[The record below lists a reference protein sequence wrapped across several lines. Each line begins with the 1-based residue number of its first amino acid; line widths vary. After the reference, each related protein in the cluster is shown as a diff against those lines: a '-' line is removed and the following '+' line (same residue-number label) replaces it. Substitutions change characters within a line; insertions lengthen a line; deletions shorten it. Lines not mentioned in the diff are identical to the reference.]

1 MSSSIE
7 FPEYLRDTEPV
18 EISTRIP
25 MRYEASDPEFRLQQG
40 YAGDAGFDLAVTE
53 DFSVDAH
60 DYALIPCGVK
70 IELPQGLFGWIV
82 ARSST
87 MKNWGFVVLP
97 GVIDTGFRGELKAAV
112 YNTRGYPVKVS
123 KGDRVAQIVPL
134 PNVADGIETIR
145 VRQIAA
151 DTERGAA
158 GFGSTGQGG
167 PSASGCLAGCP

>member
-1 MSSSIE
+1 MSNDIE
-7 FPEYLRDTEPV
+7 FPEYLRELPSEAPIV
-18 EISTRIP
+18 TRTP
-25 MRYEASDPEFRLQQG
+25 MYYEAQDPEFRLQQG
-40 YAGDAGFDLAVTE
+40 YSGDAGFDLAVTE

-112 YNTRGYPVKVS
+112 YNTRGYSVKVQ

-134 PNVADGIETIR
+134 PNVADGIEPVR
-145 VRQIAA
+145 VRHVDAE
-151 DTERGAA
+151 TSRGAA
-158 GFGSTGQGG
+158 GFGSTGKN
-167 PSASGCLAGCP
+167 